1 MTDTKPARLFTRL
14 SLAIFF
20 AILLCAVSA
29 RESRAQGFVS
39 PLIGFNFGGD
49 AGCPEIDDCED
60 KKINWGVSFGSLN
73 NIVGFE
79 AEFAYTDEF
88 FGKVTNQDSSV
99 LTLMGN
105 FMLAPKIWAIQPYG
119 VVGLGLI
126 KTSVDLTVSGIVNDD
141 NNHFGWDVGGGVMVF
156 FGEHVGVRGD
166 IRYYHDFKELEVLG
180 LPLPSE
186 AKLDFGRAAAG
197 VIFKF

>member
-1 MTDTKPARLFTRL
+1 MTDTTLTRQFSRL
-14 SLAIFF
+14 SPRILF
-20 AILLCAVSA
+20 AILLCVASA
-29 RESRAQGFVS
+29 QELRAQGFVS
-39 PLIGFNFGGD
+39 PFIGANFGGD
-49 AGCPEIDDCED
+49 SGCPELDDCDD
-60 KKINWGVSFGSLN
+60 KIVNWGVSFGALS

-88 FGKVTNQDSSV
+88 FGEVTNQDSSV

-105 FMLAPKIWAIQPYG
+105 FMLAPKIAAVQPYG
-119 VVGLGLI
+119 VAGLGLI
-126 KTSVDLTVSGIVNDD
+126 KTSVDLTPSGIINDD
-141 NNHFGWDVGGGVMVF
+141 NNHFGWDVGGGLMVF
-156 FGEHVGVRGD
+156 FGEHVGVRGEV
-166 IRYYHDFKELEVLG
+166 RYYHAFNKLEILG